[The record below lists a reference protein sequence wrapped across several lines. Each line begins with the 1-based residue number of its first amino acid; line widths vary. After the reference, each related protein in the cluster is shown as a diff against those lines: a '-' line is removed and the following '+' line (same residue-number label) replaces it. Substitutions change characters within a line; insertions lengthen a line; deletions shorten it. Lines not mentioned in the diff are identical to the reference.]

1 MTKYVCKDSFLMQD
15 VKKSE
20 AKRPAAESAYGGSS
34 DHKRGGGNVSRVWT
48 ALKYC
53 INFAAKLVLVLLVF
67 CVLSRKAYAYIDPG
81 TGSYIF
87 QVMIAFLVGGLFA
100 VKLFWKKI
108 KSYFTELFFKEKRQ
122 EKDEG

>member
-1 MTKYVCKDSFLMQD
+1 MSQVRTA
-15 VKKSE
+15 VKCC
-20 AKRPAAESAYGGSS
+20 
-34 DHKRGGGNVSRVWT
+34 V
-48 ALKYC
+48 
-53 INFAAKLVLVLLVF
+53 NFAAKLVVVLLVC
-67 CVLSRKAYAYIDPG
+67 CVLSQKAYAYVDPG

-108 KSYFTELFFKEKRQ
+108 KSYFNELFFKGKRQ